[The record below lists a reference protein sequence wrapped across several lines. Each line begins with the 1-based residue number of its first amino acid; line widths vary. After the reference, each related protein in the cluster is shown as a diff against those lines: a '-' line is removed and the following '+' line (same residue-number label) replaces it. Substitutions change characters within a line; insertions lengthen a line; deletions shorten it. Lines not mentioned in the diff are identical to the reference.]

1 MQIPVYRFLRAWI
14 PTLQLLRMSVVG
26 SDRMVNIWLDYAE
39 LFSHFHNTLCK
50 MLAA

>member
-1 MQIPVYRFLRAWI
+1 MCHSLPLELPQGWV
-14 PTLQLLRMSVVG
+14 PTLQLLLMSVG
-26 SDRMVNIWLDYAE
+26 DGRINIWLDYAE